1 MKKRSIYKILLLILI
16 VVLMVNTALII
27 LNNSPQ
33 SEQTIVG
40 NNTNGTV
47 YKITAGNLD
56 SNETAVLILGVHPR
70 EYEIHEV
77 TNRTLANITGSD
89 DTNNLTKK
97 FVVYY
102 VVTDDNITSR
112 EDTRAAGEELANM
125 FIVPDIKNEDPFV
138 VVDIHEIDG
147 YYEYSNFIY
156 SISDNNQSQG
166 YAEEISQDIG
176 VKNFNFTEGTSPELV
191 TKPIANQG
199 FNTLLFET
207 AITNKMDE
215 KQDIARKLIYAVDGL
230 SP

>member
-1 MKKRSIYKILLLILI
+1 MILI
-16 VVLMVNTALII
+16 VVLIVNTALII

-33 SEQTIVG
+33 SEQTIIG

-47 YKITAGNLD
+47 YKITTGNLN

-77 TNRTLANITGSD
+77 TNKTIANITGSD

-112 EDTRAAGEELANM
+112 EDTRHAGEELANK
-125 FIVPDIKNEDPFV
+125 FIVPDIKNENPFV

-156 SISDNNQSQG
+156 SISDNNQSQE
-166 YAEEISQDIG
+166 YAEEISKEIS

-191 TKPIANQG
+191 TKPIAEQG

-207 AITNKMDE
+207 AITNKIDE
-215 KQDIARKLIYAVDGL
+215 KQNISKKLIYAIDGL
-230 SP
+230 IP

>member
-16 VVLMVNTALII
+16 VVLIVNTALII

-33 SEQTIVG
+33 SEQTIIG

-47 YKITAGNLD
+47 YKITTGNLN

-77 TNRTLANITGSD
+77 TNKTIANITGSD

-112 EDTRAAGEELANM
+112 EDTRHAGEELANK
-125 FIVPDIKNEDPFV
+125 FIVPDIKNENPFV

-156 SISDNNQSQG
+156 SISDNNQSQE
-166 YAEEISQDIG
+166 YAEEISKEIS

-191 TKPIANQG
+191 TKPIAEQG

-207 AITNKMDE
+207 AITNKIDE
-215 KQDIARKLIYAVDGL
+215 KQNISKKLIYAIDGL
-230 SP
+230 IP